1 MKLIN
6 HQGKVIEN
14 KLVQLLQSNSHHQIT
29 DPACRLLI
37 SYFELSPDLIFRR
50 KVSNYIARVQT
61 SRIDTLERM
70 TQARGPEPKDDK
82 KESRIAD
89 FFKKIVCFN
98 VNEPYVR
105 FKL

>member
-1 MKLIN
+1 MNYVDSSHLSHAQTLMKLIN
-6 HQGKVIEN
+6 HHGKTVET

-37 SYFELSPDLIFRR
+37 SFFELSPDLIFKK

-70 TQARGPEPKDDK
+70 A
-82 KESRIAD
+82 
-89 FFKKIVCFN
+89 
-98 VNEPYVR
+98 
-105 FKL
+105 